1 MPDSA
6 TQSPTGQHGRA
17 AFYFIFITITLDF
30 LGFGIIAPVL
40 PKLIIQFEGGNIARA
55 AAIVGY
61 FGFGWGAMQFLFSPI
76 LGAWSDRFG
85 RRPVILLSCAGL
97 GLDYILMAVSPT
109 LGWLFLGR
117 IISGITSSNI
127 SSAFAYVTDVTPPEG
142 RAKKFGWLSAAF
154 GLGFIIGPAAGGVLG
169 GIHLRLP
176 FWVAAGLSLAN
187 ALYGFFIL
195 PESLPPERRAKS
207 AWQMANPLGSLAL
220 LSSKPGLAILGFITT
235 LNYLGQQSLPSI
247 FVLYVD
253 YRYAWSERMIG
264 FSLAVVGVSVSVV
277 SGGLVGPFVKRFGER
292 GGLIFGLLIGAVAF
306 CGFALA
312 SHAWILFAAIPLL
325 ALWGISGPAVQSL
338 MTQRVDPTS
347 QGKLQGAINS
357 IRGFTTMFGPLLFTQ
372 VLAAAISPRL
382 GLHLPG
388 APYFLAGFFLF
399 SSAFLAIY
407 ATRPSSLSSAPQ
419 PAASLTPSD

>member
-6 TQSPTGQHGRA
+6 TQTPARQMGRA
-17 AFYFIFITITLDF
+17 AFSFIFITVTLDF
-30 LGFGIIAPVL
+30 LAFGIIAPVL
-40 PKLIIQFEGGNIARA
+40 PKLIIQFESGNIARA

-76 LGAWSDRFG
+76 LGALSDRFG

-97 GLDYILMAVSPT
+97 GFDYILMALSPS

-117 IISGITSSNI
+117 LISGITSSNI
-127 SSAFAYVTDVTPPEG
+127 SSAFAYVTDVTPPEH
-142 RAKKFGWLSAAF
+142 RAKQFGLLSAAF
-154 GLGFIIGPAAGGVLG
+154 GLGFIIGPAAGGLLG

-176 FWVAAGLSLAN
+176 FWVAAGLSLTN

-195 PESLPPERRAKS
+195 PESLPLERRAKS
-207 AWQMANPLGSLAL
+207 AWHMANPLGSLTL
-220 LSSKPGLAILGFITT
+220 LTSKPGLGVLAFVTT
-235 LNYLGQQSLPSI
+235 FNYLAQQSLPSV

-253 YRYAWSERMIG
+253 FRYGWSERMIG
-264 FSLAVVGVSVSVV
+264 FALAVVGVSVSVV
-277 SGGLVGPFVKRFGER
+277 SAGIVGPFVKRFGER

-306 CGFALA
+306 WGFALA

-357 IRGFTTMFGPLLFTQ
+357 IRGITTMFGPLLFTQ
-372 VLAAAISPRL
+372 VLATAISPTT

-399 SSAFLAIY
+399 SSVFLAHY
-407 ATRPSSLSSAPQ
+407 ATRPSSLPSASQ
-419 PAASLTPSD
+419 SAASLNPSD